1 MSNDDQEPRRKFL
14 RQVISIVPASTLAT
28 GAALTQTACS
38 SGTSTPTAATSST
51 TPYDPRYFTA
61 DEWKFLQAAVDRLI
75 PADELG
81 PGAVAAQVP
90 VFLDKQME
98 LPYGHGKLWYM
109 QGPFHTDQTPEMGYQ
124 LSLAPRDIYRL
135 GIAACD
141 AYCKKQYNN
150 KIFAEL
156 DHATQETVLS
166 DMEHNKV
173 KFDQVPAN
181 TFFGYL
187 LKNTKEGFL
196 SDPIHGGNAD
206 MVGWKLMGFPGARA
220 DFADWADRPGEKYPY
235 GPVSISGRRG

>member
-38 SGTSTPTAATSST
+38 SGTSTTTAASTNTS
-51 TPYDPRYFTA
+51 YDPRYFTA
-61 DEWKFLQAAVDRLI
+61 DEWKFLHAAVDRLI

-141 AYCKKQYNN
+141 AYCKKQFN
-150 KIFAEL
+150 KIFADL
-156 DHATQETVLS
+156 DHAQQEAVLG

-196 SDPIHGGNAD
+196 SDPIHGGNVD